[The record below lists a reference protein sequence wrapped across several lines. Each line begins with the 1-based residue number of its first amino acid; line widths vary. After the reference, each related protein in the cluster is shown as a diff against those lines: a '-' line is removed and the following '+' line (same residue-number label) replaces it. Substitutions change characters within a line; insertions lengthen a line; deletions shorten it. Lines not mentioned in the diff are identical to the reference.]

1 MHIKY
6 YRLEATK
13 CFYHLNTYKT
23 TIKLS
28 LQYVL
33 QHRLQVTT
41 CDEHIPCIWLVGGTK
56 GQLQPTGPL
65 PSVSGGRLRSSIDT
79 KHRVVVLI

>member
-6 YRLEATK
+6 YRLVATK

-28 LQYVL
+28 LQNIL
-33 QHRLQVTT
+33 QHGLRVTT
-41 CDEHIPCIWLVGGTK
+41 CNVQLLTLVRG
-56 GQLQPTGPL
+56 
-65 PSVSGGRLRSSIDT
+65 
-79 KHRVVVLI
+79 

>member
-28 LQYVL
+28 LQYAL
-33 QHRLQVTT
+33 QHGLQVTT
-41 CDEHIPCIWLVGGTK
+41 CDAHTPYMPIRGSTC
-56 GQLQPTGPL
+56 QLQPRATSHPPQEVEL
-65 PSVSGGRLRSSIDT
+65 DRQPTLNAA
-79 KHRVVVLI
+79 L

>member
-28 LQYVL
+28 LQYAL
-33 QHRLQVTT
+33 QHGLQVTT
-41 CDEHIPCIWLVGGTK
+41 CDAHTPLYAYQGLTC
-56 GQLQPTGPL
+56 QLQPRATSR
-65 PSVSGGRLRSSIDT
+65 PSQEAGLDRQPTSNAAL
-79 KHRVVVLI
+79 

>member
-33 QHRLQVTT
+33 QQQLQVTSE
-41 CDEHIPCIWLVGGTK
+41 EHIPCVWLVRERKANSSPLATSHPPKEVGLD
-56 GQLQPTGPL
+56 LQWTL
-65 PSVSGGRLRSSIDT
+65 NT
-79 KHRVVVLI
+79 VL